1 MRILQLLI
9 ITFLYA
15 STMKSQTPTDA
26 QFMDKKLSCLAVT
39 YGEESWSRYWESTLY
54 RENGNIGTLTR
65 TTIMPMVA
73 YGITRDINVI
83 AGLPYVKTKTSQG
96 TLAGSEG
103 FQDFSL
109 ALKAKI
115 ATLDFDSSLF
125 INLIGVLGGAIPVSN
140 YNDDYG
146 PQMLGL
152 GCKEANGRL
161 MVELIHKSGIYLRP
175 QASYHLR
182 TSCQIER
189 DFYYS
194 SEGPVY
200 SDKIDIPNQT
210 LMSLI
215 FGVKLLDN
223 DRLRAEVGYNKF
235 NTIGGTEIR
244 RQEMPLTNS
253 NMDGESM
260 NATMQYHPSFLRQSS
275 IILSYSQIMTGQNI
289 GKSRAIMGGLTY
301 FF

>member
-1 MRILQLLI
+1 MRIFYLLI
-9 ITFLYA
+9 ITFLA
-15 STMKSQTPTDA
+15 TTAIKSQTPTDA
-26 QFMDKKLSCLAVT
+26 QFMDKNLACT
-39 YGEESWSRYWESTLY
+39 AILYGQETWSNYWESTLY

-65 TTIMPMVA
+65 TTIMPMAA

-83 AGLPYVKTKTSQG
+83 AGMPYIKTKTSQG
-96 TLAGSEG
+96 TLAGNEG

-109 ALKAKI
+109 ALKAKLK
-115 ATLDFDSSLF
+115 TFDFDSSLF
-125 INLIGVLGGAIPVSN
+125 INVIGVLGGSIPVSN
-140 YNDDYG
+140 YNDDFG

-161 MVELIHKSGIYLRP
+161 MLEFLHKSGFYIRP

-182 TSCQIER
+182 TNCKIER

-200 SDKIDIPNQT
+200 SNVVDIPNQT
-210 LMSLI
+210 LMTVA
-215 FGVKLLDN
+215 FGVKLLEF
-223 DRLRAEVGYNKF
+223 DRLRAEVAYNKF
-235 NTIGGTEIR
+235 NTIDGSEIR
-244 RQEMPLTNS
+244 RNEMPLANS
-253 NMDGESM
+253 NMDGESL
-260 NATMQYHPSFLRQSS
+260 NFTTQYHLGFLPQASV
-275 IILSYSQIMTGQNI
+275 IFSYTQIMNGQNI